1 LDGSLS
7 FPYFCSPSPIFFIE
21 KINEMTTVNL
31 RVKEIT
37 ALIKKLSD
45 EDQEALLKALKSQ
58 ILLKQARLL
67 DNSVEKN
74 DFSVEAILKVV
85 RQVRQA
91 HPYANQQNRS

>member
-1 LDGSLS
+1 
-7 FPYFCSPSPIFFIE
+7 
-21 KINEMTTVNL
+21 MTTVNL

-91 HPYANQQNRS
+91 HPYANQQNRSWHQYLD